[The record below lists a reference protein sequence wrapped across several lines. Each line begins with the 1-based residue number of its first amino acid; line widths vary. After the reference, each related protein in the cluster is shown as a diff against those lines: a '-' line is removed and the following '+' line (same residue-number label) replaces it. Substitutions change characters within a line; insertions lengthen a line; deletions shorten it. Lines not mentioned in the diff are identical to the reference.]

1 MKDEMYEQEK
11 QSEDEVIQE
20 QADLQKQEETA
31 EMSEAEAI
39 EAETDAKEV
48 KAESGEGSETKTG
61 TEKKKKEMTLQK
73 KWGMVV
79 AMALVFGLI
88 AGGTMYGVNAAANR
102 LYSQNHISQTD
113 TTEASTSESSSGVAQ
128 VADNAMPSVVT
139 ISTMSVEE
147 MRSFFGGTQ
156 QYEVEGAGT
165 GVIIGE
171 NDTELLIATN
181 NHVVEGASSLSV
193 GFIDESTVSAEIKGT
208 DAENDLAVISVKL
221 SDISTDTMN
230 QIKIAS
236 IGDSDELQLG
246 EQVVAIGN
254 ALGYGQSVTSGY
266 VSALNR
272 DLSLTD
278 ESGNTINSTGL
289 IQTDAAINPGNS
301 GGALLNMNGE
311 LIGINEAKSGT
322 TSSGTTVDNIGFA
335 IPINKAQ
342 ESLQNL
348 MNQETR
354 EKVSEDQAS
363 YIGIQGASVSSDE
376 QEKFSI
382 PAGVVVASVVEDGP
396 AAQAGIQ
403 EGDIITE
410 LDGRS
415 VSSIEGLQDT
425 LQYYAA
431 GETVD
436 IVVQRAHHVA
446 DNLLYGT
453 AAVVFD
459 FYRFFHRH
467 GAVGYGARLVKA
479 QHVDPRQHFDAI
491 QFLHKG
497 VAFSE
502 AYYRNRQRN
511 AGQQKRPR
519 RYQRNNAARRFT
531 DGKHNGVAAGWSVV
545 EVVEERKHGNR
556 HNQHG
561 YDFQHQIERFKQFGA
576 RFAVFF
582 SLQRQPFDIIMLA
595 DFVNFRHAFAAC
607 HETAGVKRVAFL
619 FEHRHRFARQH

>member
-354 EKVSEDQAS
+354 EKVSGDQAS

-436 IVVQRAHHVA
+436 IVIQRA
-446 DNLLYGT
+446 DNGSYQEQTLSITLGS
-453 AAVVFD
+453 
-459 FYRFFHRH
+459 
-467 GAVGYGARLVKA
+467 A
-479 QHVDPRQHFDAI
+479 QDA
-491 QFLHKG
+491 
-497 VAFSE
+497 E
-502 AYYRNRQRN
+502 T
-511 AGQQKRPR
+511 
-519 RYQRNNAARRFT
+519 NN
-531 DGKHNGVAAGWSVV
+531 
-545 EVVEERKHGNR
+545 
-556 HNQHG
+556 
-561 YDFQHQIERFKQFGA
+561 
-576 RFAVFF
+576 
-582 SLQRQPFDIIMLA
+582 
-595 DFVNFRHAFAAC
+595 
-607 HETAGVKRVAFL
+607 
-619 FEHRHRFARQH
+619 

>member
-1 MKDEMYEQEK
+1 M
-11 QSEDEVIQE
+11 
-20 QADLQKQEETA
+20 
-31 EMSEAEAI
+31 
-39 EAETDAKEV
+39 

-128 VADNAMPSVVT
+128 VADNAMTSVVT

-436 IVVQRAHHVA
+436 IGVQRA
-446 DNLLYGT
+446 DNGSYQEQTLSITLGS
-453 AAVVFD
+453 
-459 FYRFFHRH
+459 
-467 GAVGYGARLVKA
+467 A
-479 QHVDPRQHFDAI
+479 QDA
-491 QFLHKG
+491 
-497 VAFSE
+497 E
-502 AYYRNRQRN
+502 T
-511 AGQQKRPR
+511 
-519 RYQRNNAARRFT
+519 NN
-531 DGKHNGVAAGWSVV
+531 
-545 EVVEERKHGNR
+545 
-556 HNQHG
+556 
-561 YDFQHQIERFKQFGA
+561 
-576 RFAVFF
+576 
-582 SLQRQPFDIIMLA
+582 
-595 DFVNFRHAFAAC
+595 
-607 HETAGVKRVAFL
+607 
-619 FEHRHRFARQH
+619 

>member
-1 MKDEMYEQEK
+1 MKDEMYEQEN

-20 QADLQKQEETA
+20 QADLQKQEEAA
-31 EMSEAEAI
+31 EMSEAEATK
-39 EAETDAKEV
+39 AETDAKEV
-48 KAESGEGSETKTG
+48 KAESGERPETKTG

-236 IGDSDELQLG
+236 IGDSDKLQLG

-436 IVVQRAHHVA
+436 IVVQRA
-446 DNLLYGT
+446 DNGSYQEQTLSITLGS
-453 AAVVFD
+453 
-459 FYRFFHRH
+459 
-467 GAVGYGARLVKA
+467 A
-479 QHVDPRQHFDAI
+479 QDA
-491 QFLHKG
+491 
-497 VAFSE
+497 E
-502 AYYRNRQRN
+502 T
-511 AGQQKRPR
+511 
-519 RYQRNNAARRFT
+519 NN
-531 DGKHNGVAAGWSVV
+531 
-545 EVVEERKHGNR
+545 
-556 HNQHG
+556 
-561 YDFQHQIERFKQFGA
+561 
-576 RFAVFF
+576 
-582 SLQRQPFDIIMLA
+582 
-595 DFVNFRHAFAAC
+595 
-607 HETAGVKRVAFL
+607 
-619 FEHRHRFARQH
+619 

>member
-1 MKDEMYEQEK
+1 MKDKMYEQEN

-20 QADLQKQEETA
+20 QADLQKQEEAA
-31 EMSEAEAI
+31 EMSEAEATK
-39 EAETDAKEV
+39 AETDAKEV
-48 KAESGEGSETKTG
+48 KAESGERPETKTG

-436 IVVQRAHHVA
+436 IVVQRA
-446 DNLLYGT
+446 DSGSYQEQTLSITLGS
-453 AAVVFD
+453 
-459 FYRFFHRH
+459 
-467 GAVGYGARLVKA
+467 A
-479 QHVDPRQHFDAI
+479 QDA
-491 QFLHKG
+491 
-497 VAFSE
+497 E
-502 AYYRNRQRN
+502 T
-511 AGQQKRPR
+511 
-519 RYQRNNAARRFT
+519 NN
-531 DGKHNGVAAGWSVV
+531 
-545 EVVEERKHGNR
+545 
-556 HNQHG
+556 
-561 YDFQHQIERFKQFGA
+561 
-576 RFAVFF
+576 
-582 SLQRQPFDIIMLA
+582 
-595 DFVNFRHAFAAC
+595 
-607 HETAGVKRVAFL
+607 
-619 FEHRHRFARQH
+619 

>member
-1 MKDEMYEQEK
+1 MKDEMYEQEN

-20 QADLQKQEETA
+20 QADLQKQEESA
-31 EMSEAEAI
+31 EMSEAEATK
-39 EAETDAKEV
+39 AETDAKEV
-48 KAESGEGSETKTG
+48 KAESGERPETKTG

-436 IVVQRAHHVA
+436 IVVQRA
-446 DNLLYGT
+446 DNGSYQEQTLSITLGS
-453 AAVVFD
+453 
-459 FYRFFHRH
+459 
-467 GAVGYGARLVKA
+467 A
-479 QHVDPRQHFDAI
+479 QDA
-491 QFLHKG
+491 
-497 VAFSE
+497 E
-502 AYYRNRQRN
+502 T
-511 AGQQKRPR
+511 
-519 RYQRNNAARRFT
+519 NN
-531 DGKHNGVAAGWSVV
+531 
-545 EVVEERKHGNR
+545 
-556 HNQHG
+556 
-561 YDFQHQIERFKQFGA
+561 
-576 RFAVFF
+576 
-582 SLQRQPFDIIMLA
+582 
-595 DFVNFRHAFAAC
+595 
-607 HETAGVKRVAFL
+607 
-619 FEHRHRFARQH
+619 

>member
-1 MKDEMYEQEK
+1 MKDEMYEQEN

-31 EMSEAEAI
+31 EMSEAEAT

-48 KAESGEGSETKTG
+48 KAESGEGPETKTG

-113 TTEASTSESSSGVAQ
+113 TTEASTSESSSGLAQ

-278 ESGNTINSTGL
+278 
-289 IQTDAAINPGNS
+289 
-301 GGALLNMNGE
+301 
-311 LIGINEAKSGT
+311 GT
-322 TSSGTTVDNIGFA
+322 
-335 IPINKAQ
+335 
-342 ESLQNL
+342 
-348 MNQETR
+348 R
-354 EKVSEDQAS
+354 
-363 YIGIQGASVSSDE
+363 
-376 QEKFSI
+376 
-382 PAGVVVASVVEDGP
+382 
-396 AAQAGIQ
+396 
-403 EGDIITE
+403 
-410 LDGRS
+410 
-415 VSSIEGLQDT
+415 
-425 LQYYAA
+425 
-431 GETVD
+431 
-436 IVVQRAHHVA
+436 
-446 DNLLYGT
+446 
-453 AAVVFD
+453 
-459 FYRFFHRH
+459 
-467 GAVGYGARLVKA
+467 
-479 QHVDPRQHFDAI
+479 
-491 QFLHKG
+491 
-497 VAFSE
+497 
-502 AYYRNRQRN
+502 
-511 AGQQKRPR
+511 
-519 RYQRNNAARRFT
+519 
-531 DGKHNGVAAGWSVV
+531 
-545 EVVEERKHGNR
+545 
-556 HNQHG
+556 
-561 YDFQHQIERFKQFGA
+561 
-576 RFAVFF
+576 
-582 SLQRQPFDIIMLA
+582 
-595 DFVNFRHAFAAC
+595 
-607 HETAGVKRVAFL
+607 
-619 FEHRHRFARQH
+619 

>member
-354 EKVSEDQAS
+354 EKVSGDQAS

-436 IVVQRAHHVA
+436 IVVQRA
-446 DNLLYGT
+446 DNGSYQEQTLSITLGS
-453 AAVVFD
+453 
-459 FYRFFHRH
+459 
-467 GAVGYGARLVKA
+467 A
-479 QHVDPRQHFDAI
+479 QDA
-491 QFLHKG
+491 
-497 VAFSE
+497 E
-502 AYYRNRQRN
+502 T
-511 AGQQKRPR
+511 
-519 RYQRNNAARRFT
+519 NN
-531 DGKHNGVAAGWSVV
+531 
-545 EVVEERKHGNR
+545 
-556 HNQHG
+556 
-561 YDFQHQIERFKQFGA
+561 
-576 RFAVFF
+576 
-582 SLQRQPFDIIMLA
+582 
-595 DFVNFRHAFAAC
+595 
-607 HETAGVKRVAFL
+607 
-619 FEHRHRFARQH
+619 

>member
-1 MKDEMYEQEK
+1 MKDEMYEQEN
-11 QSEDEVIQE
+11 QSKDEVIQE

-31 EMSEAEAI
+31 EMSEAEAT

-48 KAESGEGSETKTG
+48 KAESGEGPETKTG

-436 IVVQRAHHVA
+436 IVVQRA
-446 DNLLYGT
+446 DNGSYQEQTLSITLGS
-453 AAVVFD
+453 
-459 FYRFFHRH
+459 
-467 GAVGYGARLVKA
+467 A
-479 QHVDPRQHFDAI
+479 QDA
-491 QFLHKG
+491 
-497 VAFSE
+497 E
-502 AYYRNRQRN
+502 T
-511 AGQQKRPR
+511 
-519 RYQRNNAARRFT
+519 NN
-531 DGKHNGVAAGWSVV
+531 
-545 EVVEERKHGNR
+545 
-556 HNQHG
+556 
-561 YDFQHQIERFKQFGA
+561 
-576 RFAVFF
+576 
-582 SLQRQPFDIIMLA
+582 
-595 DFVNFRHAFAAC
+595 
-607 HETAGVKRVAFL
+607 
-619 FEHRHRFARQH
+619 

>member
-1 MKDEMYEQEK
+1 MKDEMYEQEN

-31 EMSEAEAI
+31 EMSEAEAT

-88 AGGTMYGVNAAANR
+88 AGGAMYGVNAAANR

-415 VSSIEGLQDT
+415 VSSIEVLQDT

-436 IVVQRAHHVA
+436 IVVQRA
-446 DNLLYGT
+446 DNGSYQEQTLSITLGS
-453 AAVVFD
+453 
-459 FYRFFHRH
+459 
-467 GAVGYGARLVKA
+467 A
-479 QHVDPRQHFDAI
+479 QDA
-491 QFLHKG
+491 
-497 VAFSE
+497 E
-502 AYYRNRQRN
+502 T
-511 AGQQKRPR
+511 
-519 RYQRNNAARRFT
+519 NN
-531 DGKHNGVAAGWSVV
+531 
-545 EVVEERKHGNR
+545 
-556 HNQHG
+556 
-561 YDFQHQIERFKQFGA
+561 
-576 RFAVFF
+576 
-582 SLQRQPFDIIMLA
+582 
-595 DFVNFRHAFAAC
+595 
-607 HETAGVKRVAFL
+607 
-619 FEHRHRFARQH
+619 